1 MKVIRCVV
9 RVILKILV
17 FRRRKGFLEGE
28 EGSSNNNIQEKKFK
42 ERDKERRSQ
51 V

>member
-1 MKVIRCVV
+1 MYGESNIED
-9 RVILKILV
+9 ISSQ
-17 FRRRKGFLEGE
+17 KGFLEGE
-28 EGSSNNNIQEKKFK
+28 EGTSNDNIQEKKFK